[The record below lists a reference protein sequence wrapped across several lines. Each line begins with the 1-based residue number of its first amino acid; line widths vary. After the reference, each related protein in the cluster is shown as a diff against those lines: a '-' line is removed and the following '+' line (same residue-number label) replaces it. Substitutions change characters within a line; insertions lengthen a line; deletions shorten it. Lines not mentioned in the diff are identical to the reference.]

1 MVDAVKGNAVKFVRR
16 NRHKSASISM
26 LNLIDVIFVLL
37 LFFMV
42 TTTFNKFA
50 HIDIALPQT
59 NSNLEENKDD
69 VVQLFYLL
77 DESLILKINE
87 VEKTLNHENLKEEIS
102 NLSPSQKKNIT
113 LNADEA
119 INYGKVVDVISNLK
133 DANVQN
139 VELNIKKKN

>member
-1 MVDAVKGNAVKFVRR
+1 MADAVKGSAVKFVRR
-16 NRHKSASISM
+16 SRHKSASISM

-50 HIDIALPQT
+50 HIDIALPET
-59 NSNLEENKDD
+59 KSNLEDNEND
-69 VVQLFYLL
+69 VVQLFYLI
-77 DESLILKINE
+77 DGGLILKINE
-87 VEKTLNHENLKEEIS
+87 TEKTLNSEILKDEIS
-102 NLSPSQKKNIT
+102 NLSPAHKKNIT

-119 INYGKVVDVISNLK
+119 INYGKVVDVISVLK

-139 VELNIKKKN
+139 VELNIKKK